1 MNKAIILLLILT
13 VLKLFSQKENKD
25 ASEEY
30 EPVYISKKDYE
41 EAKRIVENDEPV
53 YVSKEDLD
61 EARRIRESGECVYCN

>member
-1 MNKAIILLLILT
+1 MNKAIILLLIIT

-41 EAKRIVENDEPV
+41 EA
-53 YVSKEDLD
+53 
-61 EARRIRESGECVYCN
+61 RRILESNNDNLWYAYLYIINDNT

>member
-41 EAKRIVENDEPV
+41 EA
-53 YVSKEDLD
+53 
-61 EARRIRESGECVYCN
+61 RRIRESGECLYCN